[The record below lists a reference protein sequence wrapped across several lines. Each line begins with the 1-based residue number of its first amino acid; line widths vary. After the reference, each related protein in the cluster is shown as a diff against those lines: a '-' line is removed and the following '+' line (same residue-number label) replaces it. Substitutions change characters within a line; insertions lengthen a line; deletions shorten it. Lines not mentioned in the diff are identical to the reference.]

1 MQIDWFTFVAQI
13 VNFLILILLLQ
24 RFLYKPVVQA
34 MEEREKKIAGE
45 LEEARQKKVEA
56 ERKERDLENRLSE
69 FDSRRK
75 EMMDEVRQQV
85 REERKKLLE
94 EMRSEVSEIRKRWNE
109 AIVDEKEAFLNE
121 LREQAAH
128 RIIDLIEKVL
138 SDLSERNLQQQTTAR
153 FIEMLE
159 NMDSSRLEQL
169 RRNIRQQQ
177 PEHVEV
183 RSSYEL
189 DDRQRGRLEALLQ
202 KLIDSD
208 IPCRFES
215 GDHFAFGIEVRAGG
229 WELAWNLDAY
239 LEQLSTQMRRFFD
252 RQADVP
258 EKLQL
263 NE

>member
-56 ERKERDLENRLSE
+56 EQKERDMENRLSE
-69 FDSRRK
+69 FHSRRR
-75 EMMDEVRQQV
+75 EMMDEARQQV
-85 REERKKLLE
+85 QEERRKLLE
-94 EMRSEVSEIRKRWNE
+94 EMRSEVNEIRRRWNE

-121 LREQAAH
+121 LREETAL
-128 RIIDLIEKVL
+128 RIIELLEKVL
-138 SDLSERNLQQQTTAR
+138 SDLSERNLQQQTTAQ

-159 NMDSSRLEQL
+159 NLDPSQLEQL

-177 PEHVEV
+177 PEHIEV
-183 RSSYEL
+183 RSSYAL
-189 DDRQRGRLEALLQ
+189 DNRQRGRLEDLLQ

-215 GDHFAFGIEVRAGG
+215 SESFAFGIEVRAGG

-239 LEQLSTQMRRFFD
+239 LEKLSAQMRRFFD
-252 RQADVP
+252 QQADIP
-258 EKLQL
+258 EKLQF